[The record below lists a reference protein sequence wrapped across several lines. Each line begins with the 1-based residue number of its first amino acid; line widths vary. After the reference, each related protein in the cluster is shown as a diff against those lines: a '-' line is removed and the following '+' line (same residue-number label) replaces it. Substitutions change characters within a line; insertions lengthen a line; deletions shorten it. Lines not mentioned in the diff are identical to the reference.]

1 MNAAE
6 YSIQKKTVTMVM
18 TVLMLVGGILAFMG
32 LSRLE
37 DPEFTIKDALV
48 VTQYPG
54 ATPEEVELEVT
65 DLIETEIQRLGQV
78 KEIKSISKA
87 GLSTITVTMQDKYDK
102 TSLPSVWEQLRRKV
116 NDVTRKL
123 PPGAKKPVVIDD
135 FGDVFGVMFA
145 LTGDGYSDKELYE
158 YAKFLRR
165 ELLLVQDVAKVD
177 LWGVQ
182 REGIY
187 VEFSRAQMSQL
198 GISQDQIYQTLAQ
211 QNTVV
216 PAGSVQVGRDY
227 VRIDS
232 TGSIN
237 AVADIENLILRGNQ
251 GGGDASNLIY
261 LRDVARVSREYV
273 APPTNMLSFN
283 SETGIALAIS
293 TVSGGNV
300 VTMGAAVMERL
311 SQLQQQTPVGLEAH
325 TIIMQSDAVTLA
337 IDNFVTSL
345 MQAIAIVIVVLLVF
359 MGLRSGLI
367 IGAVLLITVV
377 GTFIIMDMEAVALER
392 ISLGALVI
400 ALGMLVDNA
409 IVVTEGMLIRIQQG
423 ENRLQAAK
431 TVVSQTMWPLLGAT
445 VIAILAFAAIGLS
458 EDKTGEFCR
467 SLFQVMLYSL
477 MLSWIT
483 AITLTPLLCYWL
495 IPGPDANAP
504 QADPDDAYNGAFFV
518 AYRSFLSKCLHYRWP
533 TIGVAV
539 LMLVSAVYGFT
550 TLKGSFFPKSTMP
563 NFMVHYWLP
572 EGTDIRVTAR
582 DIENIERFVLGDER
596 TKAVSSFIGQG
607 APRFILTYSPEKA
620 NTSYGMLLVEVHDYL
635 DIDALM
641 ASIRTYMAENYPDA
655 EPKLQRFNLGPSP
668 DSSVE
673 VRFSGSDPRVLRKLS
688 EEAKAIIVSEGGT
701 VVRDNWRQ
709 RVKVVRPVYADQQA
723 KFAGISR
730 QDLNRALETNF
741 TGSNVG
747 LYREYDDLIPI
758 IARAPEAERQDVSQ
772 IGNIQVW
779 SPASSNMIPIR
790 QVVSDFETRWED
802 AQIHRKN
809 RKRTITAGGEPGLD
823 ELPSEMF
830 ARIRPK
836 IEAIELPLGYDMEW
850 GGEFESS
857 SDAQSA
863 LAGGIPG
870 SVVVMILITVI
881 LFNTVRHPLIIWLA
895 VPLAIIGVSA
905 GLLITGEPF
914 GFMPL
919 LGFLSLI
926 GMLIKNAIVLID
938 QINIDLAEGKKP
950 FVAVLDAAVSRCR
963 PVLMAAGTTVLGM
976 IPLLADDFFVGMA
989 VTIMAGLTFAS
1000 ILTLIIVPV
1009 LYVIMYRVPALQEA

>member
-1 MNAAE
+1 MNVAE

-18 TVLMLVGGILAFMG
+18 TVLMLVGGIMAFNG

-48 VTQYPG
+48 ITQYPG
-54 ATPEEVELEVT
+54 ATPGEVELEVT

-87 GLSTITVTMQDKYDK
+87 GLSTITVTMKDKYDK
-102 TSLPSVWEQLRRKV
+102 NSLPAVWEQLRRKV
-116 NDVTRKL
+116 HDVTGKL
-123 PPGAKKPVVIDD
+123 PPGARQPVVIDD

-145 LTGDGYSDKELYE
+145 LTGDGYTNKELYE

-165 ELLLVQDVAKVD
+165 ELLLVNDVAKVD

-182 REGIY
+182 QEAIY

-198 GISQDQIYQTLAQ
+198 GISQNQIYQALEK
-211 QNTVV
+211 QNAVV

-232 TGSIN
+232 TGSIH
-237 AVADIENLILRGNQ
+237 AVADIENLILRGRA
-251 GGGDASNLIY
+251 DANSLIY
-261 LRDVARVSREYV
+261 LRDVAKVSREYV
-273 APPTNMLSFN
+273 SPPSNVLHFN
-283 SETGIALAIS
+283 GEKGIALSIS
-293 TVSGGNV
+293 TISGGNV
-300 VTMGAAVMERL
+300 VTMGAGVMERL
-311 SQLQQQTPVGLEAH
+311 AELQRQVPIGLEAH
-325 TIIMQSDAVTLA
+325 TVIMQSEAVTKA

-345 MQAIAIVIVVLLVF
+345 MQAIAIVIVVLLLF

-367 IGAVLLITVV
+367 IGVVLLITVV
-377 GTFIIMDMEAVALER
+377 ATFIIMDMEAVALER

-409 IVVTEGMLIRIQQG
+409 IVVTEGMLIKIQQG
-423 ENRLQAAK
+423 EDRLKAAK

-458 EDKTGEFCR
+458 DDSTGEFCR
-467 SLFQVMLYSL
+467 SLFQVMLFSL

-483 AITLTPLLCYWL
+483 AITLTPLLCYWF
-495 IPGPDANAP
+495 IKGPEGD
-504 QADPDDAYNGAFFV
+504 QAQASPDEAYNGAFFV
-518 AYRSFLSKCLHYRWP
+518 AYRNFLSTCLHHRWP
-533 TIGVAV
+533 TIGVAMV
-539 LMLVSAVYGFT
+539 LLLSAIYGFT

-572 EGTDIRVTAR
+572 EGSDIRKTAA
-582 DIENIERFVLGDER
+582 DIDAIEEFVLADER
-596 TKAVSSFIGQG
+596 TKNVASFIGQG
-607 APRFILTYSPEKA
+607 APRFILTYTPEKA
-620 NTSYGMLLVEVHDYL
+620 NNSYGMLLVEVNDYL
-635 DIDALM
+635 DIDSLIAK
-641 ASIRTYMAENYPDA
+641 IRAHLGEHYPDA

-673 VRFSGSDPRVLRKLS
+673 VRFSGPDPRELRRLS
-688 EEAKAIIVSEGGT
+688 EEAKAILSAEGGT
-701 VVRDNWRQ
+701 AVRDNWRQ
-709 RVKVVRPVYADQQA
+709 RVKVVRPIYADQQA
-723 KFAGISR
+723 KSAGINR
-730 QDLNRALETNF
+730 EDLNRALETNF
-741 TGSNVG
+741 TGTTVG

-758 IARAPEAERQDVSQ
+758 ISRAPAAERQDVAQ

-779 SPASSNMIPIR
+779 SPATNNMIPIR
-790 QVVSDFETRWED
+790 QVASSFETRWEN
-802 AQIHRKN
+802 AQIHRLN
-809 RKRTITAGGEPGLD
+809 RKRTITAGGEPPLH

-830 ARIRPK
+830 ARIRPQ
-836 IEAIELPLGYDMEW
+836 IEAIELPVGYEMEW
-850 GGEFESS
+850 GGEYESS
-857 SDAQSA
+857 TDAQTA
-863 LAGGIPG
+863 LVGGIPG
-870 SVVVMILITVI
+870 SVVLMILITVI
-881 LFNTVRHPLIIWLA
+881 LFNTVKHPMIIWLT
-895 VPLAIIGVSA
+895 VPLAVIGVAA
-905 GLLITGEPF
+905 GLLATGEPF

-919 LGFLSLI
+919 LGFLSLM

-938 QINIDLAEGKKP
+938 QINLDLAEGKVP

-989 VTIMAGLTFAS
+989 VTIMAGLSFAS
-1000 ILTLIIVPV
+1000 ILTLIVVPV
-1009 LYVIMYRVPALQEA
+1009 LYVILYRVPAMQQA